1 MVGQTTLAL
10 FKCFQLFFNIIVCFA
25 VNLCSNSDDKLN
37 IYTEN
42 FETAYIQSTE
52 AFYKLKAPQ
61 YLEVN
66 GVQNY
71 MRYAESKLREEE
83 QRANK
88 YLEPSSIATVSTEPP
103 CYLIIFLLFTFYIFI
118 SQLITRCVDVLVTA
132 FKDTILA
139 ECASMIKQDETQSRL
154 QIFC

>member
-1 MVGQTTLAL
+1 
-10 FKCFQLFFNIIVCFA
+10 
-25 VNLCSNSDDKLN
+25 
-37 IYTEN
+37 
-42 FETAYIQSTE
+42 
-52 AFYKLKAPQ
+52 
-61 YLEVN
+61 
-66 GVQNY
+66 

-88 YLEPSSIATVSTEPP
+88 YLEPSSIATVSIETQ
-103 CYLIIFLLFTFYIFI
+103 CHFIIFLFIYFSIFI

-154 QIFC
+154 QTFCFVENKSLIYIELVRN